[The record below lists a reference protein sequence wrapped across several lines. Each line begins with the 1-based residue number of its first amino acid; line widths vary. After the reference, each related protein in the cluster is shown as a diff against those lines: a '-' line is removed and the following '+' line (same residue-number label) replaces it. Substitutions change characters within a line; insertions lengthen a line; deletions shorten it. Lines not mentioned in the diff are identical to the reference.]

1 MITASKL
8 CLKWFFCNLTIFCNK
23 CCTFKTNTKSENMY
37 GKLIHL
43 EFKNF
48 FRNPQFG
55 ANLTMKILMF
65 FGMAYFSALF
75 VAAPFLLYFFVKQKM
90 DSDPLQIFCK
100 YFIYYWALDLLIRY
114 FLQQMPTQNIKPFL
128 TLGIT
133 KKKLVKYTLIK
144 VLINFFNWGNLLF
157 LIPFAALLIFHGNY
171 SVIHVLMFTLG
182 IFSIFYFNNFLNILL
197 NGKNSVV
204 VAVFGLMAIF
214 GGLEYFK
221 IIELSQYS
229 QQIFYSFY
237 EYFGVFLIPV
247 FLAII
252 GAYLAYQ
259 EIYNNFYLDKGL
271 ELKVAEGKTE
281 NIAFLN
287 KYGVMG
293 TFINNDIR
301 LLKRSKAA
309 KSALIASIFFLF
321 YGLLT
326 FTKGYQNDFMQ
337 LFTGIF
343 VTGGFMLMFGQRVPS
358 WDSSYY
364 PLMMTQ
370 NVPYKEYLKGKWS
383 IIIIGIFT
391 SIILSSAYLFISW
404 EFYLTVFAAGLY
416 NLGVNSYITLLA
428 GAFNKKPIDLNSK
441 SKSFGGGGN
450 NFNMKIMLLMLPQM
464 LLPMGVF
471 ALMKYFFGIYPA
483 VASLGILGIIGFL
496 IRDKIFEYIVKVY
509 KTEKYSTLEAF
520 KKV

>member
-1 MITASKL
+1 
-8 CLKWFFCNLTIFCNK
+8 
-23 CCTFKTNTKSENMY
+23 MY
-37 GKLIHL
+37 WRLLQL

-48 FRNPQFG
+48 IRNPQFG
-55 ANLTMKILMF
+55 ANLGMKILMF
-65 FGMAYFSALF
+65 FGMAYFSAIF
-75 VAAPFLLYFFVKQKM
+75 VALPFLLYFFAKKKM
-90 DSDPLQIFCK
+90 DADPLMLFCK
-100 YFIYYWALDLLIRY
+100 FFIYYWVFDLLVRY

-133 KKKLVKYTLIK
+133 KKKLVNYT
-144 VLINFFNWGNLLF
+144 VLKILVNFFNWGNLLF
-157 LIPFAALLIFHGNY
+157 LLPFASLLIYDGGY
-171 SVIHVLMFTLG
+171 SVIHVIMFTIG
-182 IFSIFYFNNFLNILL
+182 IFAIFYFNNFLNILL
-197 NGKNSVV
+197 NGKSAVV
-204 VAVFGLMAIF
+204 LIVFGVMAAF
-214 GGLEYFK
+214 AALEYYG
-221 IIELSQYS
+221 IIQLSSYS
-229 QQIFYSFY
+229 QKIFYSFY
-237 EYFGVFLIPV
+237 EYAGVFLIPV
-247 FLAII
+247 LLAISV
-252 GAYLAYQ
+252 AYLAYQ
-259 EIYNNFYLDKGL
+259 EIYKNFYLDKGL

-281 NIAFLN
+281 NIEFLN
-287 KYGVMG
+287 RYGVMG

-309 KSALIASIFFLF
+309 KSALFASVMFLF

-326 FTKGYQNDFMQ
+326 FTKGYDNSFMQ
-337 LFTGIF
+337 VFMGIF

-383 IIIIGIFT
+383 LIIIGIFT
-391 SIILSSAYLFISW
+391 SMILASGYLLISW

-450 NFNMKIMLLMLPQM
+450 NFNMKTMLLMLPQM
-464 LLPMGVF
+464 VLPMAVF
-471 ALMKYFFGIYPA
+471 AIVKYFFGIYPA

-496 IRDKIFEYIVKVY
+496 LKNKIFDVIVKVY